1 MRRNMR
7 FTIRFT
13 KREFEM
19 LNNKRMYY
27 GFSNLSEFIR
37 HRVIEDSLNVEK
49 MIADIY
55 RKVCLNEIDKDN

>member
-13 KREFEM
+13 KREYEM

-37 HRVIEDSLNVEK
+37 HRLIENSLSVEK
-49 MIADIY
+49 MVTDIY
-55 RKVCLNEIDKDN
+55 SKVCLNEIDKDN